1 MSQKV
6 LSISHRMSLRKPQED
21 SLYALSKICDL
32 LPLEKGADIAKCIE
46 IIKAESGLKEFEEFE
61 HTFPS
66 FCFALATGVGK
77 TRLMGACITYLF
89 LTEGVKNF
97 FVLAPNL
104 TIYEKLKADFT
115 PNTPKYVF
123 QGISEFAINPPIL
136 VTGENYE
143 SGKGVSSGQIS
154 DIVESVY
161 INVFNVSKI
170 NSEVRGG
177 KAPRIKRL
185 SEYVGQSYFD
195 YLSGLDDLVLI
206 MDESHRYRADAGM
219 KAINELNPIL
229 GIELTATPQVE
240 RGARSIPFKNVAYSY
255 SLAQAMKDGFVKEP
269 AVATRKDFDPNN
281 FDADS
286 LERLKLEDGI
296 RLHETAKAELEVY
309 ARQTSRKRVKPFML
323 IVAEDT
329 AHADSLLQIIEDN
342 SFFEGRYKGKALTV
356 HSKQGSAE
364 QDEMVAKLLQ
374 VEDPNNP
381 TEIVI
386 HVNKLAEGWDVTNLY
401 TIVPLRAAN
410 SRTLVEQSIG
420 RGLRLPYGKRTGVEA
435 VDTLTIVSH
444 DKFQE
449 IVNDARR
456 PDSIIR
462 RGIVLGEDIPTEGMR
477 AVTIEPVFMLQQESM
492 TTPPVS
498 ATEAGTPPTATSP
511 TSRTLD
517 AQQVMVQRETLK
529 VMKEFERLPSSSELL
544 KPAIQ
549 EQIAAKVRENLA
561 PRQGYLPDLDPHKDI
576 PSMVKETAHA
586 YCAYSIDIPR
596 IVVVPVG
603 DVSATFNDFD
613 LEPPDF
619 RPPPVEQEI
628 LVQSLEDEGR
638 RYLKALSLTDHKKPE
653 DYLVSGLMDYDDIN
667 YDDHSQLLYKLS
679 RQMVDHLRSYL
690 KDDEAVKNVLL
701 FYNKNLIELIHS
713 QMEHHYE
720 ENVAGFE
727 GTVSKGFIT
736 LAECSY
742 SIPNNEI
749 PRDFKAP
756 VSNPTEIRKMLFTG
770 FKKCYFPTLKFD
782 SDSERMLVM
791 LFERESVVRKWLR
804 PPDKVFQLDYRHG
817 ENYEPDF
824 VVETEDARF
833 LFEVKRRSDLE
844 HPDVIAKRD
853 AAVTWCKYATKATG
867 LPWRYILV
875 PHDAIGDSASFNGL
889 VSRFGC

>member
-6 LSISHRMSLRKPQED
+6 SSISQRMSLRKPQED

-32 LPLEKGADIAKCIE
+32 LPLEKGADIAKCVE
-46 IIKAESGLKEFEEFE
+46 IIKAESGFKDFEEFE
-61 HTFPS
+61 HSFPS

-161 INVFNVSKI
+161 INVFNISKI

-240 RGARSIPFKNVAYSY
+240 RGARSIPFKNVAFSY
-255 SLAQAMKDGFVKEP
+255 SLAQAMNDGFVKEP
-269 AVATRKDFDPNN
+269 AVATRKDFDANN

-329 AHADSLLQIIEDN
+329 AHADSLLQIIDDN

-449 IVNDARR
+449 IVNDAKH

-462 RGIVLGEDIPTEGMR
+462 RGIVLGEDIPAEGMR
-477 AVTIEPVFMLQQESM
+477 AVTIEPVFMLQQETM
-492 TTPPVS
+492 TTQPHS
-498 ATEAGTPPTATSP
+498 ETESTKQSP
-511 TSRTLD
+511 TKLIAAR
-517 AQQVMVQRETLK
+517 QVMVQRETLR
-529 VMKEFERLPSSSELL
+529 VMKEFEPLRSSSELL
-544 KPAIQ
+544 NPLIH
-549 EQIAAKVRENLA
+549 EQLAARVRENLTQK
-561 PRQGYLPDLDPHKDI
+561 QGNLPGFDPANDI
-576 PSMVKETAHA
+576 PSMVKETVHS

-613 LEPPDF
+613 LEPPSS
-619 RPPPVEQEI
+619 RLQPVEQEI

-679 RQMVDHLRSYL
+679 CQMVDHLRSYL
-690 KDDEAVKNVLL
+690 KDDDAVKNVLL
-701 FYNKNLIELIHS
+701 HHNKQLIELIHS
-713 QMEHHYE
+713 QMEGNYK

-727 GTVSKGFIT
+727 GKVSKGFMA
-736 LAECSY
+736 LAACHC
-742 SIPNNEI
+742 SIPKNEV
-749 PRDFKAP
+749 PRDYKVP
-756 VSNPTEIRKMLFTG
+756 VRNPTEIRKMLFTG
-770 FKKCYFPTLKFD
+770 FKKCYFPILKFD
-782 SDSERMLVM
+782 SDSERSMAV
-791 LFERESVVRKWLR
+791 LFEREDVVRKWLR

-824 VVETEDARF
+824 VVETEDARY

-844 HPDVIAKRD
+844 HPDVVAKRD
-853 AAVTWCKYATKATG
+853 AAVAWCKYATKATS

-875 PHDAIGDSASFNGL
+875 PHDAIGDSASFMGL

>member
-6 LSISHRMSLRKPQED
+6 SSISQRMSLRKPQED
-21 SLYALSKICDL
+21 SLYSLSKICDL
-32 LPLEKGADIAKCIE
+32 LPLEKGADLAKYVE
-46 IIKAESGLKEFEEFE
+46 SIKAESGFKNFEDFE
-61 HTFPS
+61 HSFPS

-89 LTEGVKNF
+89 LTEGVRNF

-229 GIELTATPQVE
+229 GIELTATPQIE

-255 SLAQAMKDGFVKEP
+255 SLAQAMNDGFVKEP
-269 AVATRKDFDPNN
+269 AVATRKDFDANN

-286 LERLKLEDGI
+286 LERLKLEDGV

-329 AHADSLLQIIEDN
+329 AHADGLLAIIEDK
-342 SFFEGRYKGKALTV
+342 SFFEGRYKGKAITV

-456 PDSIIR
+456 PDSVIR
-462 RGIVLGEDIPTEGMR
+462 RGIVLGEDIPAEGMR

-492 TTPPVS
+492 TTRPV
-498 ATEAGTPPTATSP
+498 AEADAAKPTTAKP
-511 TSRTLD
+511 ID
-517 AQQVMVQRETLK
+517 AQQVIVQRETLK

-561 PRQGYLPDLDPHKDI
+561 PKQGYLPDLDPLKDI

-603 DVSATFNDFD
+603 DVSATFSDFD
-613 LEPPDF
+613 LEPPNF

-679 RQMVDHLRSYL
+679 RQMVEHLRSYL
-690 KDDEAVKNVLL
+690 KDDDTVKNVLL
-701 FYNKNLIELIHS
+701 FYNRNLIELIHS
-713 QMEHHYE
+713 QMEQHYQ

-742 SIPNNEI
+742 SIPNNEVA
-749 PRDFKAP
+749 RDFRAP

-782 SDSERMLVM
+782 SDSERMLVV
-791 LFERESVVRKWLR
+791 LFEREDSVRKWLR
-804 PPDKVFQLDYRHG
+804 PPAKVFQLDYRHG

-824 VVETEDARF
+824 VVETEDARY
-833 LFEVKRRSDLE
+833 LFEVKRKTDLE

-853 AAVTWCKYATKATG
+853 AAVAWCKYATKATS
-867 LPWRYILV
+867 LPWRYVLV
-875 PHDAIGDSASFNGL
+875 PHDAIGDSASFGGL